1 MSAAAMN
8 DASPAFD
15 FLGDDELGYV
25 RSRTRFCDGAGLA
38 LDDSYRLTHLPLIA
52 PDHPRII
59 ASKPGA
65 IHTMGRHER
74 NFSLVLPVY
83 ADQLHQSPAY
93 RALEAELRAAPCGHK
108 IAWDLLPR
116 RQARLHATICN
127 TLSFHEPPKLSD
139 EMRRTLAGIGPIT
152 IELRG
157 LFSGNVNIGRLY
169 LPVYPERR
177 HGANPMHAIQR
188 ALGWKLTDLYLV
200 GIYNF
205 RDDLDAREAASLK
218 TILEKWQDRLILRY
232 RADHLWML
240 GTSDTLVLDGAV
252 AESVPLV

>member
-1 MSAAAMN
+1 MS
-8 DASPAFD
+8 DLPLPLD
-15 FLGDDELGYV
+15 FVGDDELGYV
-25 RSRTRFCDGAGLA
+25 RSRTRFSDGTGLA
-38 LDDSYRLTHLPLIA
+38 LDESYRLTHLPLIA
-52 PDHPRII
+52 PDHPRVI

-74 NFSLVLPVY
+74 NFSLVLPVD
-83 ADQLHQSPAY
+83 ADQLQQSPAY
-93 RALEAELRAAPCGHK
+93 RALEAELRAAPCGQK

-116 RQARLHATICN
+116 RAARLHATICN
-127 TLSFHEPPKLSD
+127 TLSFHEPPELSD
-139 EMRRTLAGIGPIT
+139 DVRRALAGIGPVT

-157 LFSGNVNIGRLY
+157 LFSGNVNLGRLY
-169 LPVYPERR
+169 FPVYPERR

-218 TILEKWQDRLILRY
+218 AVLERWEDRVILRY

-252 AESVPLV
+252 AYNVPLN

>member
-1 MSAAAMN
+1 MN
-8 DASPAFD
+8 DTSPPLD
-15 FLGDDELGYV
+15 IIGDDELGYA
-25 RSRTRFCDGAGLA
+25 RSRTRFSDGAGLA

-83 ADQLHQSPAY
+83 AEQLQQSPAY
-93 RALEAELRAAPCGHK
+93 RELEAELRAAPCGPK

-116 RQARLHATICN
+116 RAARLHATICN

-139 EMRRTLAGIGPIT
+139 EVRRTLAGIGPVT

-157 LFSGNVNIGRLY
+157 LFSGNINVGRMY
-169 LPVYPERR
+169 FPVYPERR
-177 HGANPMHAIQR
+177 HGANPMHTIQR
-188 ALGWKLTDLYLV
+188 ALGRKPTDLYLV

-205 RDDLDAREAASLK
+205 RDDLDAREAASLA
-218 TILEKWQDRLILRY
+218 TILKKWQDRLILRY

-240 GTSDTLVLDGAV
+240 GTSDTLVLDSEV
-252 AESVPLV
+252 AYSVPLV